1 MKNARKII
9 LRKIMTD
16 KEQVRRNIG
25 LSFDFI
31 RQIIKNPKLMDSLKN
46 GSTIDFVDKDFVK
59 VRRNS
64 QKKSVKYFKV
74 KPIFEEIK

>member
-1 MKNARKII
+1 
-9 LRKIMTD
+9 MTN

-31 RQIIKNPKLMDSLKN
+31 RQIIKNPKLLDSVKN

-59 VRRNS
+59 IRKNS
-64 QKKSVKYFKV
+64 QKKKVKYFKV
-74 KPIFEEIK
+74 KPLFEEIK